1 MFLLEPERTQFDLR
15 WRMLGTDIRV
25 HPMFWLVSAILG
37 WTTDLSVL
45 ALWVGCV
52 FVSILLHE
60 FGHVFAGRLFGA
72 EGHIVL
78 YSFGGLAV
86 GSSNLAS
93 RWQRIVVYF
102 AGPFVQL
109 VLFAVLYWGLFP
121 YLIYRA
127 EEGARFPRLFVE
139 ALDMLVEINLYWALL
154 NLLPVWPLDGG
165 QITRTILDAFM
176 PGRGIRVAL
185 GISMFVAGLM
195 AVNALAAHYGHSLIP
210 HLPTGGLYTA
220 FLFGLLAFSNFQEL
234 QQTTSKP
241 WREEY
246 PEPWERDAD
255 DWKRSR
261 W

>member
-1 MFLLEPERTQFDLR
+1 MRRMAAFLKGMSASAFISYDGRLEAHPVLSKALLRIPAVFLLEPERTQFDLR

-93 RWQRIVVYF
+93 RWQRIVAYF

-139 ALDMLVEINLYWALL
+139 ALDMLVEINL
-154 NLLPVWPLDGG
+154 
-165 QITRTILDAFM
+165 
-176 PGRGIRVAL
+176 
-185 GISMFVAGLM
+185 
-195 AVNALAAHYGHSLIP
+195 
-210 HLPTGGLYTA
+210 
-220 FLFGLLAFSNFQEL
+220 
-234 QQTTSKP
+234 
-241 WREEY
+241 
-246 PEPWERDAD
+246 
-255 DWKRSR
+255 
-261 W
+261 